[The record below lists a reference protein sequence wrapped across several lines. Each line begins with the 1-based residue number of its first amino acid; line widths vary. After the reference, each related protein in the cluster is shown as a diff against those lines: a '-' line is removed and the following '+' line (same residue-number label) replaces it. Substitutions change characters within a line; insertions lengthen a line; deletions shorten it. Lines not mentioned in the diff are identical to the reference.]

1 MQLKCLI
8 VDDEPPALKILQ
20 SYLENTGNLEL
31 VGSCNNALEAIQLL
45 KQQPVDL
52 IFLDIN
58 MPRLLGTEFLRTLR
72 HPPKVIFTTAHK
84 DYALEGFELDAVDY
98 LLKPFS
104 FERFL
109 RAVNKLTDA
118 TPLATPQEET
128 PLATEPFLY
137 FRVDRKMVKVQ
148 LDEIIYVESLKD
160 YSRIIRTGQRP
171 LLTKKPL
178 STIEG
183 MLPAHLF
190 LRIHRS
196 FIVAVQKITAFTQ
209 NDVEVDGQEIP
220 IGKLYRHQRAR
231 LNPTSSSGLTPAP
244 SSPPTSPVS
253 PHS

>member
-1 MQLKCLI
+1 MRLKCLI

-20 SYLENTGNLEL
+20 TYLETTDNLQL
-31 VGSCNNALEAIQLL
+31 VGACHNALEAMQLL

-58 MPRLLGTEFLRTLR
+58 MPRLLGTEFIRTLR

-84 DYALEGFELDAVDY
+84 DYALEGFELDAVDF

-109 RAVNKLTDA
+109 RALNKLSEA
-118 TPLATPQEET
+118 TASPVQTQERSE
-128 PLATEPFLY
+128 EFQSPFLY

-148 LDEIIYVESLKD
+148 LDEIVYVESLKD
-160 YSRIIRTGQRP
+160 YSRVVRAGQKP
-171 LLTKKPL
+171 LVMKKPI
-178 STIEG
+178 SAIEE

-196 FIVAVQKITAFTQ
+196 FIIAIQKVTAFTQ
-209 NDVEVDGQEIP
+209 NDVEVDGQELP
-220 IGKLYRHQRAR
+220 VGKLYRPQLTR
-231 LNPTSSSGLTPAP
+231 LNS
-244 SSPPTSPVS
+244 SSPPASPIS
-253 PHS
+253 PRS

>member
-1 MQLKCLI
+1 MRLKCLI

-20 SYLENTGNLEL
+20 TYLEAAGNLEL
-31 VGSCNNALEAIQLL
+31 AGSCSNALEAMQFL

-58 MPRLLGTEFLRTLR
+58 MPRLLGTEFIKTLR

-84 DYALEGFELDAVDY
+84 DYALEGFELDAVDF

-109 RAVNKLTDA
+109 RAVNKLSETA
-118 TPLATPQEET
+118 VPQMSPQPVEHLEN
-128 PLATEPFLY
+128 APFLY
-137 FRVDRKMVKVQ
+137 FRVDRKMIKVQ
-148 LDEIIYVESLKD
+148 LDEIVYVESLKD
-160 YSRIIRTGQRP
+160 YSRIVRTGQRP
-171 LLTKKPL
+171 LVMKKPL
-178 STIEG
+178 SAIEE

-196 FIVAVQKITAFTQ
+196 FIIAIRKVTAFTL
-209 NDVEVDGQEIP
+209 NDVEIDGQEIP
-220 IGKLYRHQRAR
+220 IGKLYRHQLAK
-231 LNPTSSSGLTPAP
+231 LSP
-244 SSPPTSPVS
+244 SSPPASPIS